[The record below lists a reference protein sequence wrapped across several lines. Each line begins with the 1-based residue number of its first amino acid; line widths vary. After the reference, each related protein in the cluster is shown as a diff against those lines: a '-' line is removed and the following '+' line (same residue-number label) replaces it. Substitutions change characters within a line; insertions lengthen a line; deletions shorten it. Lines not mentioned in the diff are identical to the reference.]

1 MLLKKIKLENIRSYL
16 NEEIIFPEGSVLLSG
31 NIGCGKSTILLAI
44 DFVLFGLTRNI
55 LTGPALLR
63 NGKDKGSVELHFLIN
78 EKNIIIKRSLKRTSD
93 SVVQDTGFIIV
104 NDIKKD
110 LSATE
115 LKQFILDILNYPKEL
130 LTKSKSLIYRYT
142 VYTPQEEMKQILLG
156 DKDIRLDT
164 LRKVFGIDKYKRI
177 IENTQIFISKLKEK
191 RKEFLGRIEDLE
203 RKKAEKES
211 KIRRSREIEEQ
222 KQALQPIISKLK
234 RSLSNKQLELVKF
247 EQNIKLY
254 NEIKKDLEFTD
265 SQIKEKERKVE
276 QTTNQITENKE
287 KLDRLYSELQTIKE
301 LDQLK
306 LDKLKSEIESLERRD
321 KEIIAKLSEF
331 NSKIQESKK
340 LMQKILEL
348 ENCPTCKQKVNDEHK
363 KHIREIEYAKIKQL
377 EESSQLY
384 KNNQEDIQ
392 KKLPNLKQDLEDM
405 KKIEQEIKLN
415 KLKKENFN
423 EKKLFLENLTQE
435 KNKLD
440 QEINN
445 LKIKKE
451 TLQIR
456 LNDLKDVEE
465 QYKKLKKDFE
475 YLQENLKKEEIKE
488 ATLLKEKQDIE
499 LQIDQLTKEILDKLK
514 IKENISHLIKI
525 QEYLQ
530 GNFTE
535 LMKTMEK
542 QIMLRVHNDFNELFK
557 KWFDILIENENL
569 QVNLDQ
575 EFSPK
580 IQQAGYDI
588 DYLHLSGGEKTAAAL
603 SYRLALNQ
611 VINNLM
617 SDIKTRDLLILDEP
631 TDGFSDEQLDR
642 MKLVL
647 DELNIKQVVIVSHE
661 SKIESFV
668 DNVIK
673 LEKVEHVSKVN

>member
-1 MLLKKIKLENIRSYL
+1 MLLKKLKLENIRSYL
-16 NEEIIFPEGSVLLSG
+16 NEEIEFPQGSLLLSG
-31 NIGCGKSTILLAI
+31 NIGSGKSTILLAI

-55 LTGPALLR
+55 LPGPALLR
-63 NGKDKGSVELHFLIN
+63 NGKDNGSVELHFSIN
-78 EKNIIIKRSLKRTSD
+78 GKNIVIKRALKRTSD
-93 SVVQDTGFIIV
+93 SVVQDTGYVIV
-104 NDIKKD
+104 NDVKKD

-115 LKQFILDILNYPKEL
+115 LKQFILELLNYPKEL

-177 IENTQIFISKLKEK
+177 TENTQTFISKLKEK

-203 RKKAEKES
+203 RKKAEKEA
-211 KIRRSREIEEQ
+211 KIKRTREIEEQ
-222 KQALQPIISKLK
+222 HQALQPIISKSK
-234 RSLSNKQLELVKF
+234 RDLSNKQLELVRF
-247 EQNIKLY
+247 EQNIKIF
-254 NEIKKDLEFTD
+254 NETKKELEFAE
-265 SQIKEKERKVE
+265 SQIIEKTRKSDQNSQE
-276 QTTNQITENKE
+276 IIKNKE
-287 KLDRLYSELQTIKE
+287 TIDKLYSELETVKE
-301 LDQLK
+301 FDQLK
-306 LDKLKSEIESLERRD
+306 LDKLQAEIDSLEKRD

-331 NSKIQESKK
+331 NSKIEQSRK
-340 LMQKILEL
+340 LMQDILEL
-348 ENCPTCKQKVNDEHK
+348 ENCPTCKQGVNDDHK
-363 KHIREIEYAKIKQL
+363 KHIRGIESAKVKQL
-377 EESSQLY
+377 EESSQHY
-384 KNNQEDIQ
+384 KNTQEDIL
-392 KKLPNLKQDLEDM
+392 KKLPNFKQELEEIR
-405 KKIEQEIKLN
+405 KIEQETKLN
-415 KLKKENFN
+415 KLKLENFN

-435 KNKLD
+435 QNRLD
-440 QEINN
+440 QEVNT
-445 LKIKKE
+445 LKTKKE
-451 TLQIR
+451 GLQVR
-456 LNDLKDVEE
+456 LNDLRDVEE
-465 QYKKLKKDFE
+465 QYKKLKKDLE
-475 YLQENLKKEEIKE
+475 YLQENLKQHEIRE

-499 LQIDQLTKEILDKLK
+499 TQIDQLTQEILDKLK
-514 IKENISHLIKI
+514 IKEKISHLIKI

-557 KWFDILIENENL
+557 KWFDILVENESL
-569 QVNLDQ
+569 QVDLDH

-588 DYLHLSGGEKTAAAL
+588 DYQHLSGGEKTAGAL

-647 DELNIKQVVIVSHE
+647 DELKIKQVVIVSHE

-668 DNVIK
+668 DNVVK
-673 LEKVEHVSKVN
+673 LEKTEHISKIS